1 MRRSASDTQIGVVLS
16 AAKDLLWAKASRSFA
31 ALRTT
36 TVLLALY
43 GCAASPPRTS
53 ATIDAS
59 SPRTVLMRGERLAE
73 SKRQIAAGD
82 RSLAPAYDALLAKA
96 NEALTATPVSVID
109 KRRTPPSGDKHDYMS
124 MAPYWWP
131 DTTKPNGLPFIR
143 RDGVVYPAS
152 RDDHDG
158 TRFVQMIA
166 RVEAL
171 ALAYYF
177 TGDAKYSEGA
187 ARHVRVFFLDPA
199 TRMNPN
205 LNYAQAVLGVN
216 DGRGIGIIDTDKM
229 PQLLDALRL
238 LDGSPGFTSRDAEG
252 MRAWTSAF
260 LTWLVE
266 SKNGKDERAAKNNH
280 GTFYDAQVAAL
291 ALFVGDTALAR
302 KTIGESGKE
311 RIGSQIDAAGKQA
324 LELERTRPLH
334 YSVFNVEAFTMLAE
348 MGRHVNVDLWHYTAP
363 SGGSI
368 ERALRFVAPY
378 ADATVTWPTPQ
389 ERRESSDI
397 FLLPLRR
404 AAAALSDAGFTRDLR
419 HVSVELRRTDFSR
432 FSFPG
437 MP

>member
-1 MRRSASDTQIGVVLS
+1 MLTAT
-16 AAKDLLWAKASRSFA
+16 A
-31 ALRTT
+31 ALL
-36 TVLLALY
+36 TVS
-43 GCAASPPRTS
+43 GCAASTLRTTPMSDLAIPRTILVR
-53 ATIDAS
+53 ADQ
-59 SPRTVLMRGERLAE
+59 LAE
-73 SKRQIAAGD
+73 SKRLIAAGD
-82 RSLAPAYDALLAKA
+82 KSIQPAYNALLLKAKDALA
-96 NEALTATPVSVID
+96 ATPVSVID

-158 TRFVQMIA
+158 TRFGQMIN

-171 ALAYYF
+171 ALASYF
-177 TGDAKYSEGA
+177 TGDAKYSEA
-187 ARHVRVFFLDPA
+187 AAKHVRVFFLDPA

-205 LNYAQAVLGVN
+205 LTYAQAVLGVN
-216 DGRGIGIIDTDKM
+216 DGRGIGIIDTDRM
-229 PQLLDALRL
+229 PELLDALRL
-238 LDGSPGFTSRDAEG
+238 LEGSVGYASQDAQG
-252 MRAWTSAF
+252 MRVWTTEF
-260 LTWLVE
+260 LKWLIE

-280 GTFYDAQVAAL
+280 GTFYDSQAASL

-302 KTIGESGKE
+302 KIIAESGKE
-311 RIGSQIDAAGKQA
+311 RIASQITSDGKQP

-334 YSVFNVEAFTMLAE
+334 YSIFNLEAFTMLAE

-378 ADATVTWPTPQ
+378 ADSAATWPTRQ
-389 ERRESSDI
+389 ERRESTDI

-404 AAAALSDAGFTRDLR
+404 ASFVLSGSAFERDLL
-419 HVSVELRRTDFSR
+419 HLSANLRRTDFSR
-432 FSFPG
+432 FAFPG